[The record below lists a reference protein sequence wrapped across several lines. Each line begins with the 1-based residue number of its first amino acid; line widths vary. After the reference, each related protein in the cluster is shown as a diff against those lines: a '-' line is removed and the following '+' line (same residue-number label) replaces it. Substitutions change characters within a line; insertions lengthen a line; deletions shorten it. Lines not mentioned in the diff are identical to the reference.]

1 MYEAYFGLNG
11 RPFTSTPKVDL
22 YFPATA
28 IEEARV
34 TLERAVERG
43 EGVGMVIG
51 PSGTGKTLL
60 CRLLARQFSDAFDV
74 AFLTCGRLS
83 TPRNLLQ
90 AILYELGQP
99 YRGMDDGECRL
110 ALAEF
115 LGDRQ
120 KCARGIVLLVDEAHT
135 LSSRLLEELRVL
147 TNLAPDDE
155 PRVRLV
161 LTGGSALEDRLASPR
176 LDSLNQRLVGRC
188 YLESLNRS
196 ETEQYVQAQI
206 DSVGGQGSALFT
218 AEVCKSIQQATDGV
232 PRLINQV
239 CDHALL
245 LAYAAGQ
252 RELRPRIIDEAWA
265 DLQQLPTPWNDES
278 SENATENNVIE
289 FGSLDD
295 GPPTH
300 ASVEEPEARPL
311 RISPL
316 ADLGQQPADST
327 EDYLPAGSI
336 GPELELVFDEPDRL
350 LNEEFAEEEAVPD
363 RYSAADKLLGDLA
376 PEFGPLQE
384 VSEPPC
390 EVGVSTERDS
400 DLSEADE
407 LTQPR
412 EPISLGFDPPH
423 KAVPLPIEPDDSDM
437 IVVTDDKDV
446 PAMVGCPVD
455 PVGRN
460 EFSQLFAKL
469 RRG

>member
-1 MYEAYFGLNG
+1 MYEAHFGLNG

-28 IEEARV
+28 IEQARA
-34 TLERAVERG
+34 TLARAVERG

-60 CRLLARQFSDAFDV
+60 FRLLARQFSDAFDV

-90 AILYELGQP
+90 AILYELAQP
-99 YRGMDDGECRL
+99 YRDMDDGECRL

-115 LGDRQ
+115 LRDRQ
-120 KCARGIVLLVDEAHT
+120 KCARGVVLLVDEAHT
-135 LSSRLLEELRVL
+135 LSLRLLEELRVL
-147 TNLAPDDE
+147 TNLMPDDE
-155 PRVRLV
+155 PRLRLV
-161 LTGGSALEDRLASPR
+161 LAGGSMLEDRLASPR

-206 DSVGGQGSALFT
+206 DAVGGQGSMLFS
-218 AEVCKSIQQATDGV
+218 AEVCKSIHQATDGV

-245 LAYAAGQ
+245 LACAGGQ
-252 RELRPRIIDEAWA
+252 RELRPAIIDEAWA
-265 DLQQLPTPWNDES
+265 DLQQLPTPWNGES
-278 SENATENNVIE
+278 SENAEETDVIE

-295 GPPTH
+295 MPPDLP
-300 ASVEEPEARPL
+300 SDKESEVQPL
-311 RISPL
+311 RISPM
-316 ADLGQQPADST
+316 DEGSEQPTEST
-327 EDYLPAGSI
+327 GDFLPAGSI
-336 GPELELVFDEPDRL
+336 RPELELVFDEPDRL
-350 LNEEFAEEEAVPD
+350 LNEEFEEEEVVPD
-363 RYSAADKLLGDLA
+363 GYSGADKLLG
-376 PEFGPLQE
+376 ESQE
-384 VSEPPC
+384 VDEPPC
-390 EVGVSTERDS
+390 EVGASTERDS

-407 LTQPR
+407 LTQQR
-412 EPISLGFDPPH
+412 EPIALGFDPPH
-423 KAVPLPIEPDDSDM
+423 KAVPLPMEPDDSDM
-437 IVVTDDKDV
+437 IVVADDEDV
-446 PAMVGCPVD
+446 PITVACPVV